1 MKSCPLQNSKV
12 LRQQFLSLKFYANS
26 GVIVILS
33 ALFAF
38 SSLFG
43 GFIQD
48 DYYFILRLLFPA
60 ELPPLSASDHSALGL
75 FSFSDGS
82 AEQARALISSGLAPW
97 WIDDKF
103 VFRLFRPLAEW
114 SHALDFYFWPHSPF
128 MMHVHSMIW
137 FLIGM
142 YLVVGFYRRVLGDTA
157 LAGLASLLCCLDS
170 NLGWVNGWIASRNTV
185 MCIVFGVLVLSHFI
199 DAWRGNKL
207 KAYTT
212 PILFF
217 IALLCGEF
225 STSIFLWILAW
236 FIYFELLK
244 RRDYE
249 GFSTVAGQ
257 ESGSGVSYQRRSWWF
272 YLPYLLVMLL
282 WIAIYKLG
290 HFGVVGSGSYIDPTK
305 EPLHFIQQVIYQAPS
320 VWFEEI
326 YFFSNTLFGDPVTG
340 SVLWWVGV
348 LGIVIFLL
356 FVFRQRKTI
365 HPYLWFFLL
374 ASVFSSVPP
383 SAGTGGSRV
392 AMFIELGLAPLTAAI
407 IFPGIQK
414 VGAVH
419 DRIYA
424 WIILI
429 LKCVML
435 PLTVM
440 APIIFNNIDVD
451 TVVNPALKLPL
462 TSADSDRTLIVMN
475 PKHEPA
481 GRLFHAIRLFHGLPN
496 ARSQLTLAGGAE
508 PIVIAR
514 PDENGLIVSP
524 QNGFIVTSGEKLMRS
539 LSLSPFHVGDV
550 LNLNDVDITILS
562 AEEGR
567 PLSAR
572 FQFKQALQDN
582 RYLFLRCDK
591 DKFVPWTVIAVG
603 ETATLPAC
611 EK

>member
-1 MKSCPLQNSKV
+1 MKSCPLQNSKG

-48 DYYFILRLLFPA
+48 DYYFVLRLLFPA

-75 FSFSDGS
+75 FSISDGT
-82 AEQARALISSGLAPW
+82 AEQAHALISSGLAPW

-103 VFRLFRPLAEW
+103 VFRLFRPLAEL
-114 SHALDFYFWPHSPF
+114 SHALDFYFWPRSPF
-128 MMHVHSMIW
+128 MMHVHSVIW

-142 YLVVGFYRRVLGDTA
+142 YLVVGFYRRILGNTA

-185 MCIVFGVLVLSHFI
+185 MCIVFGVLTLNHFI
-199 DAWRGNKL
+199 DAWRGNTL
-207 KAYTT
+207 KTYTT
-212 PILFF
+212 PLLFF

-236 FIYFELLK
+236 FICFELLK
-244 RRDYE
+244 RQDCE
-249 GFSTVAGQ
+249 GFSA
-257 ESGSGVSYQRRSWWF
+257 YQRRSGLF
-272 YLPYLLVMLL
+272 YLPYLSVMLV
-282 WIAIYKLG
+282 WVAIYKLG

-340 SVLWWVGV
+340 SALWWVGV

-374 ASVFSSVPP
+374 ASALSSVPP

-392 AMFIELGLAPLTAAI
+392 AMFIELGLAPLTAAV

-414 VGAVH
+414 MGAAH

-462 TSADSDRTLIVMN
+462 TNADSDRTLIVMN

-481 GRLFHAIRLFHGLPN
+481 SRLFHAIRLYNGLPN
-496 ARSQLTLAGGAE
+496 ARSQLTLASGAE
-508 PIVIAR
+508 PIAIAR
-514 PDENGLIVSP
+514 PDENSLIVSP
-524 QNGFIVTSGEKLMRS
+524 QNGFILTSGEKLMRS
-539 LSLSPFHVGDV
+539 LSLTPFHTGDI
-550 LNLNDVDITILS
+550 LKLNDVDITILS
-562 AEEGR
+562 TEEGR

-572 FQFKQALQDN
+572 FKFKNTIQDN
-582 RYLFLRCDK
+582 GYLFLRCEK
-591 DKFVPWTVIAVG
+591 DKFVPWTAIAVG
-603 ETATLPAC
+603 ETTTLPAC